1 MKKIVRS
8 NLYFVLIILL
18 EFLIP
23 ILFRDVY
30 ASIPDIRIRLFLSHF
45 MCFII
50 PASIFIIITRNN
62 PKEILRLNKI
72 SLKQLGMIVAIAFLC
87 QPIMMSCSVI
97 SAVFFTNNVS
107 TFMAE
112 IQGSSFIVL
121 LLLMAVMPAISEE
134 ITIRGIVLSGYDKVS
149 DFKAAFITGIF
160 FGIFHLD
167 LQQFLYAAVLGII
180 LGYVV
185 RITNSILSS
194 MTIHF
199 LINGTSVVIQ
209 RVTQNLLGSIEK
221 SSSETVS
228 LVNLP
233 VNEKIAVIMV
243 YLVIAMTFGFI
254 IYLLLKKLKEISCAK
269 NVL

>member
-23 ILFRDVY
+23 ILFRGVY
-30 ASIPDIRIRLFLSHF
+30 ASIADIRIRLFLSHF
-45 MCFII
+45 MCFIV
-50 PASIFIIITRNN
+50 PAVIFIIVTKSN
-62 PKEILRLNKI
+62 PKTLLRLNKI
-72 SLKQLGMIVAIAFLC
+72 SLKQFGMLVLIAFLS

-97 SAVFFTNNVS
+97 SAVFFKNNVS
-107 TFMAE
+107 EFMGQ
-112 IQGSSFIVL
+112 IQSTSFIVM

-149 DFKAAFITGIF
+149 DFKAALITGIF

-167 LQQFLYAAVLGII
+167 LQQFLYAAVLGVI

-185 RITNSILSS
+185 RINNSILSS

-209 RVTQNLLGSIEK
+209 TITQHLYGNIQN
-221 SSSETVS
+221 SSSESAS
-228 LVNLP
+228 LVNLSI
-233 VNEKIAVIMV
+233 NEKIGVIV
-243 YLVIAMTFGFI
+243 TYLGIAIAFGGVIYF
-254 IYLLLKKLKEISCAK
+254 LLKKLKEISNAK